1 MTPKQK
7 ITPFLWF
14 DDNAEEAMNHYVS
27 IFKNARIVS
36 VSRYGEGGPGPK
48 GSVMTGTFE
57 IEGQQFMALNGGP
70 HFKFTEAVSLF
81 VNCNTQA
88 EVDELWEKLSAGGQ
102 ESQCGWLKDK
112 FGLSW
117 QIIPSALGEML
128 SDTDP
133 MKSKRVMQAMLTMGK
148 IDIAKLQAAYNED

>member
-1 MTPKQK
+1 MALKQK

-14 DDNAEEAMNHYVS
+14 DNNAEEAMNHYVS

-36 VSRYGEGGPGPK
+36 VSRYGEAGPGPK

-70 HFKFTEAVSLF
+70 HFKFTEAISLF
-81 VNCNTQA
+81 VNCGTQA
-88 EVDELWEKLSAGGQ
+88 EVDELWGKLSAGGS

-117 QIIPSALGEML
+117 QIIPSALGEL
-128 SDTDP
+128 LGDP
-133 MKSKRVMQAMLTMGK
+133 DPRKSRRVMQAMLKMGK
-148 IDIAKLQAAYNED
+148 IDIAGLQAAYNQD